1 MSFKHKL
8 TLFYTILA
16 LVFTLV
22 LAGTCQFFL
31 KSSAKQDSENQLT
44 YFAQQASTAFNSLY
58 QSMEN
63 VASSILMDPEV
74 YQAIRVL
81 RFPEKYD
88 SRILSENEAIIQNHL
103 RTGYTSSDFYRII
116 FFNNYGAIIYDTS
129 DIFENSIY
137 AIPDSDL
144 IYCQEADAK
153 HGAPVFTPLQED
165 YWSRSHENTIFSM
178 IRAIQGDSLGYIVV
192 QQKADCLQNIFTLP
206 ENLNISVFHW
216 DNSLLYSSDKS
227 ISADVYLSDEIPIKQ
242 AYIHQETGEMLLK
255 TIVSENIQIILSTQL
270 TSIYSPANSA
280 TFTVMAAVFC
290 LFALS
295 VAFIYITSSWL
306 TKPIREIRAQLE
318 KTKLSNLGSG
328 LTFTAT
334 YDEIKALGDSFDS
347 LTARLTESIAQEKK
361 LSLLQLQAQF
371 DALQAQVDPHFLYNV
386 LNMINTRGIIDDDM
400 VICDICDDLSAML
413 RYSNSTL
420 QRHAT
425 VRQELEYLRHYSR
438 LMKTRFEDRLNI
450 SIDVSEDIMEYTLP
464 KITIQQI
471 VENSIHHAFEHTTK
485 TMNIHISGHRRG
497 NSWFLCVEDNGE
509 GISPE
514 ALTSVYHKIRSI
526 RQDLTQHQ
534 KNIEMEI
541 GHMGL
546 PNLYARLYLL
556 YGEHFTLTI
565 KNQQNQGTRTII
577 YVKGER

>member
-16 LVFTLV
+16 LVFTLI

-31 KSSAKQDSENQLT
+31 KNSAKQDSENQLT
-44 YFAQQASTAFNSLY
+44 YFSQQAATEFNSMY

-63 VASSILMDPEV
+63 VATSILMNPEV
-74 YQAIRVL
+74 YQAIRIL

-88 SRILSENEAIIQNHL
+88 SRILSENEAVIQNHL
-103 RTGYTSSDFYRII
+103 RTTYSSSDFYRII
-116 FFNNYGAIIYDTS
+116 FFNNYGAIVYDTS
-129 DIFENSIY
+129 DIFKNSIY
-137 AIPDSDL
+137 EIPDSEL
-144 IYCQEADAK
+144 IYCQEADEK

-165 YWSRSHENTIFSM
+165 HWSRNHENTIFSM

-192 QQKADCLQNIFTLP
+192 QQKSDCLQNIFTLP
-206 ENLNISVFHW
+206 ENLRISIFHW
-216 DNSLLYSSDKS
+216 DSSLLYSSDKS
-227 ISADVYLSDEIPIKQ
+227 TSTAEYLSAEIPPEQ
-242 AYIHQETGEMLLK
+242 TYIDRETGEMLLK
-255 TIVSENIQIILSTQL
+255 TVVLENIQIILSTDL
-270 TSIYSPANSA
+270 TSIYSPANST
-280 TFTVMAAVFC
+280 TFTIMVAVLC
-290 LFALS
+290 LFLLS
-295 VAFIYITSSWL
+295 VIFIYTTSSWL

-318 KTKLSNLGSG
+318 KTKLSNLDSG
-328 LTFTAT
+328 LKFNAT
-334 YDEIKALGDSFDS
+334 YDEIQALGISFDR

-400 VICDICDDLSAML
+400 VICDICDDLSSML

-420 QRHAT
+420 QRYAT

-450 SIDVSEDIMEYTLP
+450 SIDVSENIMEYTLP

-471 VENSIHHAFEHTTK
+471 VENSIHHAFEHTGK
-485 TMNIHISGHRRG
+485 TMEIRISGHMRG
-497 NSWFLCVEDNGE
+497 KSWFLCVDDNGE
-509 GISPE
+509 GISAD
-514 ALTSVYHKIRSI
+514 ALTSVYHKIESI
-526 RQDLTQHQ
+526 RQNLTQHQ

-556 YGEHFTLTI
+556 YGDHFTLTI
-565 KNQQNQGTRTII
+565 KNQQHQGTRTII
-577 YVKGER
+577 FIKGDR